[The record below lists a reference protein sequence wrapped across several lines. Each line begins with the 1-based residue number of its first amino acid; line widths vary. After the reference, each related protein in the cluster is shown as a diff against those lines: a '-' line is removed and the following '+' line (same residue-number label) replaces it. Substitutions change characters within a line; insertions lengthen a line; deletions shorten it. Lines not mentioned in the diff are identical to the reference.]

1 MFNDSMFIVPGGM
14 SKSAVEALI
23 AAGGGGSDDI
33 ETPTITSPTTG
44 ATGTDAE
51 VRVIKQSLLAADEIK
66 LDDSEMIAGI
76 GLYVSK
82 GFITESRALEI
93 LS

>member
-1 MFNDSMFIVPGGM
+1 MPEIVTAMPPTPPM
-14 SKSAVEALI
+14 SKLDFLKRLAFAERVA
-23 AAGGGGSDDI
+23 I
-33 ETPTITSPTTG
+33 ET
-44 ATGTDAE
+44 AAETDAE
-51 VRVIKQSLLAADEIK
+51 VRVVKQSLLAADEIK

>member
-1 MFNDSMFIVPGGM
+1 MPEIEISTAPTPPM
-14 SKSAVEALI
+14 SKLDFLKRLAFAERVA
-23 AAGGGGSDDI
+23 I
-33 ETPTITSPTTG
+33 ETAAS
-44 ATGTDAE
+44 TDAE
-51 VRVIKQSLLAADEIK
+51 VRVVKGSLLAADEIK

>member
-1 MFNDSMFIVPGGM
+1 MPEIEISTAPALPM
-14 SKSAVEALI
+14 SKLDFLKRLTFAERVA
-23 AAGGGGSDDI
+23 I
-33 ETPTITSPTTG
+33 ET
-44 ATGTDAE
+44 AAETDAE
-51 VRVIKQSLLAADEIK
+51 VRVVKQSLLAADEIK

>member
-1 MFNDSMFIVPGGM
+1 MPKVIVSTPPTPPM
-14 SKSAVEALI
+14 SKLDFLKRLSFAERVA
-23 AAGGGGSDDI
+23 I
-33 ETPTITSPTTG
+33 ETAAS
-44 ATGTDAE
+44 TDAE
-51 VRVIKQSLLAADEIK
+51 VRVVKESLLAADEIK
-66 LDDSEMIAGI
+66 LDDPEMVAGI

>member
-1 MFNDSMFIVPGGM
+1 MPEIVTAMPPTPPM
-14 SKSAVEALI
+14 SKLDFLKRLTFAERVA
-23 AAGGGGSDDI
+23 I
-33 ETPTITSPTTG
+33 ETAAS
-44 ATGTDAE
+44 TDAE
-51 VRVIKQSLLAADEIK
+51 VRVVKESLLAADEIK

>member
-1 MFNDSMFIVPGGM
+1 MPKIVTAMPPTPPM
-14 SKSAVEALI
+14 SKLDFLKRLAFAERVA
-23 AAGGGGSDDI
+23 I
-33 ETPTITSPTTG
+33 ETAAS
-44 ATGTDAE
+44 TDAE
-51 VRVIKQSLLAADEIK
+51 VRVVKESLLAADEIK

-82 GFITESRALEI
+82 GLITESRALEI

>member
-1 MFNDSMFIVPGGM
+1 MPEIEISTAPALPM
-14 SKSAVEALI
+14 SKLDFLKRLTFAERVA
-23 AAGGGGSDDI
+23 I
-33 ETPTITSPTTG
+33 ET
-44 ATGTDAE
+44 AAETDAE
-51 VRVIKQSLLAADEIK
+51 VRVVKESLLAADEIK

-82 GFITESRALEI
+82 GLITESRALEI

>member
-1 MFNDSMFIVPGGM
+1 MPEIEIGTAPIPPM
-14 SKSAVEALI
+14 SKLDFLKRLTFAERVA
-23 AAGGGGSDDI
+23 I
-33 ETPTITSPTTG
+33 ETAAS
-44 ATGTDAE
+44 TDAE
-51 VRVIKQSLLAADEIK
+51 VRVVKESLLAADEIK

>member
-1 MFNDSMFIVPGGM
+1 MPEIVTAMPPTPPM
-14 SKSAVEALI
+14 SKLDFLKRLI
-23 AAGGGGSDDI
+23 FAERVAI
-33 ETPTITSPTTG
+33 ETAAS
-44 ATGTDAE
+44 TDAE
-51 VRVIKQSLLAADEIK
+51 VRVVKESLLAADEIK

>member
-1 MFNDSMFIVPGGM
+1 MPEIVTAMPPTPPM
-14 SKSAVEALI
+14 SKLDFLKRLAFAERVA
-23 AAGGGGSDDI
+23 I
-33 ETPTITSPTTG
+33 ETAAS
-44 ATGTDAE
+44 TDAE
-51 VRVIKQSLLAADEIK
+51 VRVVKESLLAADEIK

-82 GFITESRALEI
+82 GLITESRALEI